1 MNKIEIET
9 VIMNDEEIYIAGG
22 TTCFCQLQGR
32 KLIDI
37 KGLLKKYNE
46 LIKLCKE
53 NKIKLSYKNHYKKTI
68 KELEELYKNEANKYI
83 NLYNELCTMWKDKLN
98 KGIYPGYI
106 NDIDMIKIKEV
117 SLQIQEM
124 GWRSS
129 ALFKIEEINNRII
142 DTIEKIESGY
152 ENYYSIC
159 L

>member
-1 MNKIEIET
+1 MSKIEIKT
-9 VIMNDEEIYIAGG
+9 VRMNDEEIYIASES
-22 TTCFCQLQGR
+22 TCFCQLQGR

-37 KGLLKKYNE
+37 KELLKKYNE

-68 KELEELYKNEANKYI
+68 KEQEELYKNEANKYI

-98 KGIYPGYI
+98 KGIYSGYTS
-106 NDIDMIKIKEV
+106 DIDMIKIKEV
-117 SLQIQEM
+117 SLQMQEM

-129 ALFKIEEINNRII
+129 ALFRIEDINNRII
-142 DTIEKIESGY
+142 GTIENIESGC